1 MIRNLGKRESFIPI
15 ADYGNMIKVSFDY
28 KVIYDTDEEGNK
40 IPSNVGTW
48 YEAMIK
54 PKPSYHKLKTFILD
68 TINKDID
75 NKILSGFVW
84 RNMPIWLSTEN
95 QFNYKA
101 AYDLAVQ
108 TNGANL
114 PIVFKFGDTNKPIY
128 YEFKTI
134 EDLTDFY
141 IQAVNYI
148 NQTLAEGWVKKDSID
163 WSEYE
168 KYL

>member
-1 MIRNLGKRESFIPI
+1 MIRNVGKKEYFVPVV
-15 ADYGNMIKVSFDY
+15 DYGNMIKVSFDY
-28 KVIYDTDEEGNK
+28 EVIYDTDEEGNK
-40 IPSNVGTW
+40 IPSNIGTW
-48 YEAMIK
+48 YEAILK
-54 PKPSYHKLKTFILD
+54 PKPSNSKLKTFILD

-84 RNMPIWLSTEN
+84 KAMPIWLSTEN

-114 PIVFKFGDTNKPIY
+114 PIVFKFGDTNNPIY
-128 YEFKTI
+128 YEFKTL

-141 IQAVNYI
+141 IQTMNYI
-148 NQTLAEGWVKKDSID
+148 NQTLAEGWARKDSIN
-163 WSEYE
+163 WEEY
-168 KYL
+168 KLT